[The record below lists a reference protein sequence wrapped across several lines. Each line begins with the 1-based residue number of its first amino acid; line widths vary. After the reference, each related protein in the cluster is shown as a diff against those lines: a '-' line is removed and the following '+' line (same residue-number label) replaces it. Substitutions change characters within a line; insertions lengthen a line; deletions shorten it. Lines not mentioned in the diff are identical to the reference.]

1 MRTALRSKTQKLGGD
16 MAKAKELLLTFLSAS
31 PEYAGSLFAEDGL
44 LEVPYLASIG
54 VEPRY
59 RGPATICAFLRVLHG
74 DVYPGAVFENV
85 AIHMETPNQA
95 FGEYH
100 LTARSA
106 ISGRTV
112 HQQFFGH
119 LVVQSGKIQSLTEA
133 IDTVAAAEAM
143 WLGGLAQVVMQ
154 GDKHHGP
161 LL

>member
-1 MRTALRSKTQKLGGD
+1 

-31 PEYAGSLFAEDGL
+31 PERAGSLFAEDGL

-54 VEPRY
+54 VESRY
-59 RGPATICAFLRVLHG
+59 RGPETICAFLRLLHG

-106 ISGRTV
+106 ISGHIV

-119 LVVQSGKIQSLTEA
+119 LVVQSGKIQLLTEA
-133 IDTVAAAEAM
+133 IDAVVAAEAM
-143 WLGGLAQVVMQ
+143 FVGGVAEVIAQ
-154 GDKHHGP
+154 GDKYRRPVG
-161 LL
+161 